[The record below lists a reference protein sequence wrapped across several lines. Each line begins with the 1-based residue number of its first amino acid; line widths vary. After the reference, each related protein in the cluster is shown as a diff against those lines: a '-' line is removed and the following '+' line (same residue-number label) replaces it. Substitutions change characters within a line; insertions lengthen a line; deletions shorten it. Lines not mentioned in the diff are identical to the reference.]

1 MELLLDLVQLHLLMV
16 LPNLYLLLLLN
27 LDLVLLPN
35 LHVLHPLNLDLAPNK
50 AATIP
55 KEISRSVLPVKTLE

>member
-1 MELLLDLVQLHLLMV
+1 VLATIDYPVIEGMELLLDLVQLHLLMV

-27 LDLVLLPN
+27 LDLVLL
-35 LHVLHPLNLDLAPNK
+35 K